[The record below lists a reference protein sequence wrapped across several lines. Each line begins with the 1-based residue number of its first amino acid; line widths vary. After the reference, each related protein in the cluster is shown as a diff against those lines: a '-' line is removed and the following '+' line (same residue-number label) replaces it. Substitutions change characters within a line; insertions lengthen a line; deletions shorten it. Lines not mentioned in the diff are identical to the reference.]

1 MDSTGLPHSA
11 FVAFQNV
18 LITRYVSAAGLVILL
33 YDHLLTLQDEIEYIW
48 SAPSTVAKTLFLILR
63 YMVPSFLTAQTI
75 SAFFATPVGRWLI
88 LSFKREA
95 GWPQFQCPMWSKLC
109 KTWTSFA
116 TYAGW
121 LSIVISN
128 FLVLLRIWTTLPRNN
143 RLIGWSI
150 VFFVLMQLAG
160 FAVTTWVITTMIP
173 VLIFEHTAGMCTFSS
188 KPKVF
193 ALWMPGLFF
202 EVVVFATICWNML
215 DRPRDADDR
224 ITRILFRDGVA
235 YFLILFIL
243 RIANVVIAIV
253 APISLIFV
261 IVFFI
266 WAATTVTT
274 SRLIINSRREA
285 GKAERLRVIE
295 NAELQSGDKTGD
307 TRRLRSLPFGRQ
319 AKGTCSDE

>member
-1 MDSTGLPHSA
+1 MDSAGLPHSA
-11 FVAFQNV
+11 VVAFQNV

-33 YDHLLTLQDEIEYIW
+33 YDHLLTLQDEVEYIW

-75 SAFFATPVGRWLI
+75 TRSGLAAI
-88 LSFKREA
+88 
-95 GWPQFQCPMWSKLC
+95 PMSDV
-109 KTWTSFA
+109 

-150 VFFVLMQLAG
+150 VFFILMQLAG
-160 FAVTTWVITTMIP
+160 FAVTSWVISTMIP
-173 VLIFEHTAGMCTFSS
+173 VLIFEPAAGVCTFSS

-193 ALWMPGLFF
+193 ALWVPGLFF
-202 EVVVFATICWNML
+202 EVVVFATTCWKTL
-215 DRPRDADDR
+215 DWPRDVEDR

-243 RIANVVIAIV
+243 RIAHVVIAIV

-295 NAELQSGDKTGD
+295 NPELQSGDGTED
-307 TRRLRSLPFGRQ
+307 TRRLRGLSFGRQ
-319 AKGTCSDE
+319 IKGTFSDE

>member
-1 MDSTGLPHSA
+1 MDSAGLPHSA
-11 FVAFQNV
+11 VVAFQNV
-18 LITRYVSAAGLVILL
+18 LITRYVSGESILILL
-33 YDHLLTLQDEIEYIW
+33 YDHLLTLQDEVEYIW

-75 SAFFATPVGRWLI
+75 TRSGLAAI
-88 LSFKREA
+88 
-95 GWPQFQCPMWSKLC
+95 PMSDV
-109 KTWTSFA
+109 

-143 RLIGWSI
+143 RLIWWSI

-160 FAVTTWVITTMIP
+160 FAVTTWVISTMIRA
-173 VLIFEHTAGMCTFSS
+173 LFGSS
-188 KPKVF
+188 TTYR
-193 ALWMPGLFF
+193 LFF
-202 EVVVFATICWNML
+202 EVVVFATTCWKTL
-215 DRPRDADDR
+215 DRPRDVDDR
-224 ITRILFRDGVA
+224 ITRIFFRDGVA
-235 YFLILFIL
+235 YFLVLL

-285 GKAERLRVIE
+285 GKAERLRVTE
-295 NAELQSGDKTGD
+295 NPELQSGDGTGD
-307 TRRLRSLPFGRQ
+307 TRRLRSLSSGRQ
-319 AKGTCSDE
+319 IKGTFSDE